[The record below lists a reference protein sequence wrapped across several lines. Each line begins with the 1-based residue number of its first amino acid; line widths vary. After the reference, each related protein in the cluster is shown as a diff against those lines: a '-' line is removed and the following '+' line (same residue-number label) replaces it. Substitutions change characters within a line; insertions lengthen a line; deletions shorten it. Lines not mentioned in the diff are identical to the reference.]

1 MKRPLSILLVIAFL
15 GLVLGT
21 FWFLWTKSRAK
32 PVVFETESPAVMDL
46 VKKTVATGAIVP
58 RQEVE
63 IKPRISGI
71 LEAIKVAPGQT
82 VKQGDMIAKVQIIP
96 NAENLARAEAEV
108 RAKQIAF
115 DTAKRE
121 LDRNQAAFNR
131 GILPEAELA
140 KAKSDYSMA
149 DQARAAAQS
158 QLEIA
163 RNGENRGGGKQS
175 NVIVTSTVEG
185 MVIDV
190 PVKVGFSVI
199 ESNNFNAGTTIAI
212 VANMSDMIFDGNIDE
227 SEVGKVKEG
236 MPLKIKIGAL
246 EEPVEGRLEYIAPKG
261 KTVDGAIQFEIKAAI
276 VKVPDVF
283 IRAGYSANADIVLD
297 QRKQVL
303 AMREALVQFDD
314 KKAPFVEIE
323 TAPQTFAKKPVK
335 LGLSDGINV
344 EVLEGVAKGDKVKI
358 PPSAGPAA
366 LSAAA
371 SGRAAAA
378 AAAGKK

>member
-15 GLVLGT
+15 GLVGGT

-32 PVVFETESPAVMDL
+32 PVVFDTESPQVMDL

-71 LEAIKVAPGQT
+71 LEAIKVEPGQS
-82 VKQGDMIAKVQIIP
+82 VKQGDQIAKVQIIP
-96 NAENLARAEAEV
+96 NAENLARAEGDA
-108 RAKQIAF
+108 RAKQIAY

-121 LDRNQAAFNR
+121 LDRNQAAFDR

-140 KAKSDYSMA
+140 KAKSDFWLA

-163 RNGENRGGGKQS
+163 RDGENRGGGKRS
-175 NVIVTSTVEG
+175 NVIVISPVEG

-199 ESNNFNAGTTIAI
+199 ESNNFNAGTTIAV
-212 VANMSDMIFDGNIDE
+212 VADMSDMIFDGQVDE
-227 SEVGKVKEG
+227 ADVGKIADG

-246 EEPVEGRLEYIAPKG
+246 ETPVDGKLEYIAPKG
-261 KTVDGAIQFEIKAAI
+261 KTVEGAIQFEIKATIAARA
-276 VKVPDVF
+276 DVF

-297 QRKQVL
+297 ERKQVL

-314 KKAPFVEIE
+314 KKNPFVEVE

-344 EVLEGVAKGDKVKI
+344 EVQDGVAKGDKVKI

>member
-15 GLVLGT
+15 GLVGGT

-32 PVVFETESPAVMDL
+32 PTLFETESPKVMDL

-71 LEAIKVAPGQT
+71 LEAIKVEPGQR
-82 VKQGDMIAKVQIIP
+82 VKQGDQIAKVQIIP
-96 NAENLARAEAEV
+96 NAENLARAESEV
-108 RAKQIAF
+108 RGKQIAL

-140 KAKSDYSMA
+140 KAKSDYWLA

-175 NVIVTSTVEG
+175 NVIVISPVEG

-212 VANMSDMIFDGNIDE
+212 VADMSDMIFDGQVDE
-227 SEVGKVKEG
+227 SEVGKIKEG
-236 MPLKIKIGAL
+236 MLLKIKIGAL
-246 EEPVEGRLEYIAPKG
+246 EEPVEGKLEYIAPKG
-261 KTVDGAIQFEIKAAI
+261 KTVEGAIQFEIKAAI
-276 VKVPDVF
+276 VKKADVF

-297 QRKQVL
+297 ERKQVS

-314 KKAPFVEIE
+314 KKQPFVEAE
-323 TAPQTFAKKPVK
+323 TAPQTFVKKPVK

-344 EVLEGVAKGDKVKI
+344 EVLEGVAKGDKIKV

-366 LSAAA
+366 LAA
-371 SGRAAAA
+371 
-378 AAAGKK
+378 KK

>member
-15 GLVLGT
+15 GLVGGT

-32 PVVFETESPAVMDL
+32 PTVYDTESAQVMDL

-71 LEAIKVAPGQT
+71 LEAIKVEPGQR
-82 VKQGDMIAKVQIIP
+82 VKQGDQIAKVQIIP
-96 NAENLARAEAEV
+96 NAENLARAEGDV
-108 RAKQIAF
+108 RGKQIAY

-121 LDRNQAAFNR
+121 LDRNQAAFDR

-140 KAKSDYSMA
+140 KAKSDYSLA

-175 NVIVTSTVEG
+175 NIIVISPVDG

-199 ESNNFNAGTTIAI
+199 EANNFNAGTTIAI
-212 VANMSDMIFDGNIDE
+212 VADMSDMIFDGQLDE

-236 MPLKIKIGAL
+236 MTLKIKIGAL
-246 EEPVEGRLEYIAPKG
+246 EEPVEGKLEYIAPKG
-261 KTVDGAIQFEIKAAI
+261 KTVEGAIQFEIKAAI
-276 VKVPDVF
+276 VKKTDVF

-314 KKAPFVEIE
+314 KKAPFVEAE
-323 TAPQTFAKKPVK
+323 TAPQTFTKKPVK

-344 EVLEGVAKGDKVKI
+344 EVLEGVAKGEKIKV

-366 LSAAA
+366 LAAGTPGAAA
-371 SGRAAAA
+371 T
-378 AAAGKK
+378 KK